1 LIGSTKEQSAFLV
14 DVLNL
19 KHLMQKKVKELSG
32 GDKRILSIAIAIIGN
47 P

>member
-1 LIGSTKEQSAFLV
+1 
-14 DVLNL
+14 
-19 KHLMQKKVKELSG
+19 MQKKVKELSG